1 MPGLLRGLARTAA
14 VAGTATAVAGR
25 VQRRQAS
32 KFAQRDAETAATR
45 DQAYAD
51 QTQPQQ
57 YAEPPQQYAEPPQE
71 YAAPPPAPAADPLE
85 QLKKLGDLKASGV
98 LTEAEFQAQKAKIL
112 AG

>member
-45 DQAYAD
+45 DEAYAE
-51 QTQPQQ
+51 QTQPQE
-57 YAEPPQQYAEPPQE
+57 YAAPPPE
-71 YAAPPPAPAADPLE
+71 YAAPPPAPAVDPLE
-85 QLKKLGDLKASGV
+85 QLKKLGDLKQSGV